1 MSHLFQRKVDFV
13 NKNLLLVEDEP
24 GIRKLI
30 LMYLRNEKFNV
41 LEAEDGEEALRL
53 FKAYKI
59 DFVILDIMLPRLDGL
74 KVCEYIRNTSDVPII
89 MLTAKTQEEDKLRG
103 FEYGTDEYVTK
114 PFSPKVLVARI
125 KSLLNRVEGKVS
137 KGNSTFL
144 VHGLSVNYITG
155 KVAVDNVDVVLTHK
169 EFDLLVYLIQN
180 RGIILSKDS
189 ILNSV
194 WGYDYYGD
202 PRTVDTHIKRLREKL
217 GARSTYIVTAR
228 GRGYSFEVQNE
239 NS

>member
-1 MSHLFQRKVDFV
+1 M
-13 NKNLLLVEDEP
+13 NKNILLVEDEP

-30 LMYLRNEKFNV
+30 LMYLRNENFNV
-41 LEAEDGEEALRL
+41 LEAEDGEEALKL
-53 FKAYKI
+53 FRAYKI
-59 DFVILDIMLPRLDGL
+59 DCVILDIMLPLLDGL
-74 KVCEYIRNTSDVPII
+74 QVCEYIRNSSDVPVI

-125 KSLLNRVEGKVS
+125 KALLNRVEGKVS
-137 KGNSTFL
+137 KGNSIFSAE
-144 VHGLSVNYITG
+144 GLTVNYITG
-155 KVAVDNVDVVLTHK
+155 KITVDNIDVALTHK
-169 EFDLLVYLIQN
+169 EFDLLVFLIQN
-180 RGIILSKDS
+180 KGIILSKDS
-189 ILNSV
+189 ILNGV

-217 GARSTYIVTAR
+217 KARSTYIVTAR
-228 GRGYSFEVQNE
+228 GRGYSFEAPNE

>member
-1 MSHLFQRKVDFV
+1 M

-30 LMYLRNEKFNV
+30 LMYLRDENFNV

-53 FKAYKI
+53 FRAYPI
-59 DFVILDIMLPRLDGL
+59 DFVILDIMLPQLDGL
-74 KVCEYIRNTSDVPII
+74 KVCEYIRNSSDVPII

-125 KSLLNRVEGKVS
+125 KALLNRVEGKVS
-137 KGNSTFL
+137 KGNSIFSIE
-144 VHGLSVNYITG
+144 GLNVNYITG
-155 KVAVDNVDVVLTHK
+155 KVTVDSINVKLTHK
-169 EFDLLVYLIQN
+169 EFDLLVFLIRN
-180 RGIILSKDS
+180 KGIILSRDT

-217 GARSTYIVTAR
+217 QTRSTYITTIR
-228 GRGYSFEVQNE
+228 GRGYSFEVSDE

>member
-1 MSHLFQRKVDFV
+1 M
-13 NKNLLLVEDEP
+13 NKNILLVEDEP

-30 LMYLRNEKFNV
+30 LMYLRDEKFNV

-59 DFVILDIMLPRLDGL
+59 DFVILDIMLPQLDGL
-74 KVCEYIRNTSDVPII
+74 RVCEYIRKTSDVPIV

-125 KSLLNRVEGKVS
+125 KALLNRVEGKVS
-137 KGNSTFL
+137 KGNSIFS
-144 VHGLSVNYITG
+144 VDGLTVNYITG
-155 KVAVDNVDVVLTHK
+155 KVAVDNTDVALTHK

-180 RGIILSKDS
+180 RGVILSKDS

-217 GARSTYIVTAR
+217 NARSTYIVTVR
-228 GRGYSFEVQNE
+228 GRGYSFEVKNE

>member
-1 MSHLFQRKVDFV
+1 M
-13 NKNLLLVEDEP
+13 NKNILIVEDEP

-30 LMYLRNEKFNV
+30 IMYLRDENFNV
-41 LEAEDGEEALRL
+41 LEAEDGDEALKL
-53 FKAYKI
+53 FRAYKI
-59 DFVILDIMLPRLDGL
+59 DCVILDIMLPLLDGL
-74 KVCEYIRNTSDVPII
+74 RVCEYIRNSSDVPII

-125 KSLLNRVEGKVS
+125 KALLNRVEGKVS
-137 KGNSTFL
+137 KGNSIFSAE
-144 VHGLSVNYITG
+144 GLTVNYITG
-155 KVAVDNVDVVLTHK
+155 MTTVDNMDVALTRK
-169 EFDLLVYLIQN
+169 EFDLLVFLIQN

-189 ILNSV
+189 ILNGV

-217 GARSTYIVTAR
+217 NARSAYIVTAR
-228 GRGYSFEVQNE
+228 GRGYSFEVRNE

>member
-1 MSHLFQRKVDFV
+1 M
-13 NKNLLLVEDEP
+13 NKNILLVEDES
-24 GIRKLI
+24 GIRNLI
-30 LMYLRNEKFNV
+30 KMYLRDEDFNV
-41 LEAEDGEEALRL
+41 LEAEDGEEALKL
-53 FKAYKI
+53 FRAYKI
-59 DFVILDIMLPRLDGL
+59 DFVILDIMLPQLDGL
-74 KVCEYIRNTSDVPII
+74 KVCEYIRTSSDVPII

-125 KSLLNRVEGKVS
+125 KALLNRVEGKVS
-137 KGNSTFL
+137 RGNSIFA
-144 VHGLSVNYITG
+144 VDGLTVNYITG
-155 KVAVDNVDVVLTHK
+155 KITVDNMDVALTHK
-169 EFDLLVYLIQN
+169 EFALLVFLIQN

-202 PRTVDTHIKRLREKL
+202 PRTVDTHIRRLREKL
-217 GARSTYIVTAR
+217 KARNTYIVTAR
-228 GRGYSFEVQNE
+228 GRGYSFEVRNE

>member
-1 MSHLFQRKVDFV
+1 MRKEIIVR
-13 NKNLLLVEDEP
+13 KNLLLVEDEP

-30 LMYLRNEKFNV
+30 QMYLRDENFNV
-41 LEAEDGEEALRL
+41 LEAGDGEEALRL
-53 FKAYKI
+53 FNAYPI
-59 DFVILDIMLPRLDGL
+59 DFVILDIMLPELDGL
-74 KVCEYIRNTSDVPII
+74 RVCEYIRNSSDVPII
-89 MLTAKTQEEDKLRG
+89 MLTAKSQEEDKLRG

-125 KSLLNRVEGKVS
+125 KALLNRVEGKVS
-137 KGNSTFL
+137 KGNSIFA
-144 VHGLSVNYITG
+144 VEGLALDYITG
-155 KVAVDNVDVVLTHK
+155 KLTVDDREVALTHK
-169 EFDLLVYLIQN
+169 EFDLLVYLVQN

-189 ILNSV
+189 ILNGV

-217 GARSTYIVTAR
+217 GKRSAYIVTAR
-228 GRGYSFEVQNE
+228 GRGYSFEVRHE